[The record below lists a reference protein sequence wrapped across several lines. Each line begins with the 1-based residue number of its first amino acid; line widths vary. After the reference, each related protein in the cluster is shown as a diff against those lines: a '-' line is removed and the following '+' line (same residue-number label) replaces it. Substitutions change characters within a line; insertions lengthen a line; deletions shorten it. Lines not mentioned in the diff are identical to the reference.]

1 MHTGPTSDGGRRP
14 VANSWFVG
22 NPFRSEY
29 DEHEEMTRVIEVPKP
44 FVREISEREK
54 EPGRA
59 WLEGLPGLADD
70 AMAKWDLKLSGP
82 TMHGAVGVAIPV
94 RRADETAAVLKISF
108 PHPGNIA
115 EPKALAAWVGRGA
128 VRLLE
133 RDDQAF
139 AMLLEK
145 ASRYSLHDLPDVVD
159 QVVVAGRLNRRLAVP
174 APEGVP
180 ALTAVAHGWA
190 MEIASRHQRLK
201 RPMADRL
208 VGRAMDTCRDLAADQ
223 PNLLVHGDLNFSNV
237 LKGGREPWVVID
249 PKGWAGDPA
258 YDAVNLLRDRWHA
271 MAKQSD
277 LLETLSYRLAAFA
290 DAAELDRDRV
300 VRWVQAC
307 AVKDALWSLEFGES
321 SERAAINK
329 TVASIT

>member
-1 MHTGPTSDGGRRP
+1 
-14 VANSWFVG
+14 
-22 NPFRSEY
+22 
-29 DEHEEMTRVIEVPKP
+29 MTRVIGVPEP

-59 WLEGLPGLADD
+59 WLEALPGLADD

-94 RRADETAAVLKISF
+94 RRADETPAILKISV

-115 EPKALAAWVGRGA
+115 EPKALAAWAGRGA

-133 RDDQAF
+133 RDDHAF

-145 ASRYSLHDLPDVVD
+145 AGRHSLRDLPDVVD
-159 QVVVAGRLNRRLAVP
+159 RVVVAGRLNRRLAVP

-180 ALTAVAHGWA
+180 PLTAVAHGWA
-190 MEIASRHQRLK
+190 MEIASRHRRLK
-201 RPMADRL
+201 RPVPDRL

-223 PNLLVHGDLNFSNV
+223 PDLLVHGDLNFSNV
-237 LKGGREPWVVID
+237 LKSGREPWVVID

-258 YDAVNLLRDRWHA
+258 YDAVNLLRDGWHA

-321 SERAAINK
+321 SERAAINE
-329 TVASIT
+329 TVAGIAS